1 MGSGWAASVYLGD
14 KSILRMRTRVSEGH
28 LTSCHRGGRLELCAG
43 PAPLLSLGCHSEK
56 SSSPATR
63 EILFAGCW
71 LWLVAAAA
79 GPSHASSR
87 PVSGPGWTGWRA
99 GPGPPC
105 RAKQQ
110 AAARPTEFAA
120 LGLGLGPSGAQS
132 VAQNLGTGADMDI
145 GGVEAQCCTADM

>member
-1 MGSGWAASVYLGD
+1 MPGP
-14 KSILRMRTRVSEGH
+14 
-28 LTSCHRGGRLELCAG
+28 HRY
-43 PAPLLSLGCHSEK
+43 CHSAATRRNPRLQPLEK
-56 SSSPATR
+56 SYLLA
-63 EILFAGCW
+63 AGC
-71 LWLVAAAA
+71 WLVAAAA

>member
-1 MGSGWAASVYLGD
+1 MGSSWAASVYLGD

-71 LWLVAAAA
+71 LAA
-79 GPSHASSR
+79 GCRRRAESRKFKASVRAGLDGVAGRAGAAVPRQAAGSCTANRVRRPRTRSR
-87 PVSGPGWTGWRA
+87 AERSPVSRSEPGHGCGHGHWR
-99 GPGPPC
+99 C
-105 RAKQQ
+105 R
-110 AAARPTEFAA
+110 
-120 LGLGLGPSGAQS
+120 GS
-132 VAQNLGTGADMDI
+132 VLH
-145 GGVEAQCCTADM
+145 C

>member
-28 LTSCHRGGRLELCAG
+28 ITSCHREGGWSSVPG
-43 PAPLLSLGCHSEK
+43 PHRYCHSAVSTTEK

-63 EILFAGCW
+63 EILFAGW
-71 LWLVAAAA
+71 WLVAAAA

>member
-1 MGSGWAASVYLGD
+1 MACTLVTSQYCGCGHASV
-14 KSILRMRTRVSEGH
+14 RVTSPRVTGEGGWSSVPGPH
-28 LTSCHRGGRLELCAG
+28 RYCH
-43 PAPLLSLGCHSEK
+43 PAVSTTEK

-63 EILFAGCW
+63 EILFAGW
-71 LWLVAAAA
+71 WLVAAAA

-87 PVSGPGWTGWRA
+87 PVSGPGWAGWRA